1 MLLVCAGML
10 RSGSVVQFQLA
21 GAVVTHLGIGEI
33 VKPRT
38 GEELDANIDDWA
50 FSDRWHVIKMHEYR
64 KSIMRG
70 HDQGRVKVTM
80 VIRDP
85 RDIMVSLMNFRDDTF
100 ETMTH
105 APVFPNNLLNHPKWS
120 GAIHAS
126 NFRCVK
132 YEQMIASF
140 INGEPSLSNE
150 VWAIDRFI
158 NGEAKIPGKEMVEI
172 ADRYSIK
179 ANKLRAAAE
188 YRPEHPDYF
197 SKRHIHDGSSGQ
209 WKTALDEDQ
218 IRWVEDVAKDFM
230 EVNGYALAYPG
241 GNHTDV

>member
-1 MLLVCAGML
+1 MLLICAGML

-21 GAVVTHLGIGEI
+21 GAVVTHLGIGSI
-33 VKPRT
+33 VKPRD
-38 GEELDANIDDWA
+38 GKEFDEHVNEWA
-50 FSDRWHVIKMHEYR
+50 HSSDWHVVKLHDFRE
-64 KSIMRG
+64 SILPA

-85 RDIMVSLMNFRDDTF
+85 RDIMVSLMNFRNDTF

-132 YEQMIASF
+132 YEVMA
-140 INGEPSLSNE
+140 NYLLEE
-150 VWAIDRFI
+150 VIQVSRFI
-158 NGEAKIPGKEMVEI
+158 GNGSIGNSIAKEISDQYTIPQ
-172 ADRYSIK
+172 
-179 ANKLRAAAE
+179 NKLRAAAE
-188 YRPEHPDYF
+188 YLPSHPDYF
-197 SKRHIHDGSSGQ
+197 SKRHIHDGSVGQ
-209 WKTALDEDQ
+209 WKTVLQEDQ
-218 IRWVEDVAKDFM
+218 IRWVENVAKDFM

-241 GNHTDV
+241 SDHADV